1 MTDTTANTAQITAEL
16 SRLFE
21 THAHVAAADALADAP
36 FLHRLLAGA
45 KNISNVRNSFRGL
58 WRLHRFMDAAQI
70 HFGVCFALEDNEKD
84 WTLQNFAAHI
94 VQKKSNRAAQ
104 KTLAAKRVKRAKQY
118 MLDGMVKSF
127 LFLSLPLGIF
137 AVYAFDSMAA
147 RVAALGVAAI
157 PSLLVLWFC
166 IKEWIFYRQ
175 LSAKIDT
182 AEDMKNDG

>member
-1 MTDTTANTAQITAEL
+1 MTDTPVNTAQITADL
-16 SRLFE
+16 SQLFE
-21 THAHVAAADALADAP
+21 THARVAATDTRADAP

-58 WRLHRFMDAAQI
+58 WRLHRFLDAVQM
-70 HFGVCFALEDNEKD
+70 HFAVCFALEDNEKD

-94 VQKKSNRAAQ
+94 AQKKANRAAQ

-137 AVYAFDSMAA
+137 ATYAFDSVPARAA
-147 RVAALGVAAI
+147 GLGVAAI

-166 IKEWIFYRQ
+166 IKEWIFYRR

-182 AEDMKNDG
+182 AEEMKNDG